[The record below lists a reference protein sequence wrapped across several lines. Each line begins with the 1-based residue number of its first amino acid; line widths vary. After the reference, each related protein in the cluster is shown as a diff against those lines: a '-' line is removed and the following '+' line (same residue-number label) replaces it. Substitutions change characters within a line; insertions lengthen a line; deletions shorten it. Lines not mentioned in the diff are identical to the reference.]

1 MSARAHYGYVPLP
14 PTILIMKRMKMIA
27 RKPAAETAAF
37 VKAPEID
44 AAIVRA
50 ANATPRTRRTIAAR
64 GELSLDVTDPITFT
78 LLLNAVIVF
87 GELFDYIVVLE
98 QYT

>member
-14 PTILIMKRMKMIA
+14 PTILIMKRIKMMA

-50 ANATPRTRRTIAAR
+50 ANATPRTRRTMAAS

-78 LLLNAVIVF
+78 LLLNVLIVF
-87 GELFDYIVVLE
+87 GELFVYIVLLG
-98 QYT
+98 